1 MFDSRYLVIQPNLD
15 ESVYQLWGRLPGI
28 DGRIVEKALSARET
42 ELPVLPEGGSQGQR
56 RADALTT
63 ICLDSLTGSSGEG
76 EPGRAVTVA
85 EVFIDGP
92 LAAETY
98 GETGAGLASGPRVG
112 PNTLSEI
119 LCEGKIR
126 VIVTDG
132 LHPVAYSDL
141 GEAIPP
147 AIRSFVLWRDQGQC
161 SIEGCPSRY
170 RLQPH
175 HIQQRAH
182 GGNHHPDNLITLC
195 WYHHHVAIHQ
205 MGFRIDPDSP
215 THRRRLIPK
224 HNTGPPRRLDQNSD
238 RRPHRTSADQKP
250 TLRPNGDPQRMAAGS
265 FHYPHSPIP
274 SPHDQRAHWLAAIGG
289 TEFLLLTNRAFFN
302 CFGPAT
308 VDESSVP
315 TKWFRSGSQSAGPT
329 IAKSLFRTGPSF
341 LR

>member
-1 MFDSRYLVIQPNLD
+1 VSRQTATRLTQLAHTSDPEIEAAMAEGRWGLDRAAVLTKLRGAGIDSDLFRVVAEEYSLGRLYELIDRLRTVSPANESEVFDSRYLVIQPNLD
-15 ESVYQLWGRLPGI
+15 ESVYRLWGQLPGV

-92 LAAETY
+92 QAAETY
-98 GETGAGLASGPRVG
+98 GETGAGIATGPRVG

-147 AIRSFVLWRDQGQC
+147 AIRSFVLYRDQGQC

-175 HIQQRAH
+175 HLRQRED

-205 MGFRIDPDSP
+205 HGFRIDPDSP
-215 THRRRLIPK
+215 IHRRRLIPK
-224 HNTGPPRRLDQNSD
+224 HNTGPPPRIVDRLTDQARS
-238 RRPHRTSADQKP
+238 
-250 TLRPNGDPQRMAAGS
+250 
-265 FHYPHSPIP
+265 SPP
-274 SPHDQRAHWLAAIGG
+274 G
-289 TEFLLLTNRAFFN
+289 
-302 CFGPAT
+302 
-308 VDESSVP
+308 
-315 TKWFRSGSQSAGPT
+315 
-329 IAKSLFRTGPSF
+329 
-341 LR
+341 